1 MARWCSLMLAGSTS
15 TLLAGCSATDPDA
28 LAGDGALA
36 LGVTA
41 AAAVVACPAPGPPPV
56 VVTETQ
62 GPYGTISIFP
72 DAVFGDFYASG
83 TILRA
88 SDSTAC
94 VGRIRPIPEP
104 KALVGEMKVTSP
116 YLALTG
122 APSATVILD
131 QDVDN
136 EYVFF
141 GGPPFVYP
149 TDRSV
154 SVRVETT
161 GGSGL
166 PALPP
171 TELRSSPFP
180 FLEVIKP
187 VIPPVGELVI
197 PSDEDFRVLWKPPV
211 HGKNRSADGADWGR
225 EARVVV
231 SLWFIAGFTLDG
243 EIRCGF
249 PVSAGR
255 GVIPESLLREMRERI
270 SPDAPIVSANLNVFL
285 GDQREVRPGGASYVI
300 ELGPF
305 DNTTVGQKQVT
316 LD

>member
-1 MARWCSLMLAGSTS
+1 MLM
-15 TLLAGCSATDPDA
+15 AGCSATDPDT
-28 LAGDGALA
+28 LAGDGARGLEA
-36 LGVTA
+36 TSVATA
-41 AAAVVACPAPGPPPV
+41 AECSEPPL
-56 VVTETQ
+56 VVTETE
-62 GPYGTISIFP
+62 GPYGTVSIFP
-72 DAVFGDFYASG
+72 DAVFGDFFASG
-83 TILRA
+83 AILRA

-94 VGRIRPIPEP
+94 VGRIRPIPEG
-104 KALVGEMKVTSP
+104 KSLVGEMKVTSP
-116 YLALTG
+116 FLALTG

-136 EYVFF
+136 EYIFI

-149 TDRSV
+149 RDRRVSV
-154 SVRVETT
+154 SVETT

-166 PALPP
+166 PALPK
-171 TELRSSPFP
+171 TELHSASFP
-180 FLEVIKP
+180 FLEVLEP

-197 PSDEDFRVLWKPPV
+197 PSDQDFHVIWKPPV
-211 HGKNRSADGADWGR
+211 HGKGRSAVGASSR
-225 EARVVV
+225 SEARVVV

-255 GVIPESLLREMRERI
+255 GVIPASLLREMRERI
-270 SPDAPIVSANLNVFL
+270 SPDAPIPSAILNVFL